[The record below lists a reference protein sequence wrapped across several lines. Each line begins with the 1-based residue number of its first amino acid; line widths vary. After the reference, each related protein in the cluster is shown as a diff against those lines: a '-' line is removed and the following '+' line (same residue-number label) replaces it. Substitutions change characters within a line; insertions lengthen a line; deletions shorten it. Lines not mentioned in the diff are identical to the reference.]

1 MLPWE
6 EFFPNVNRM
15 FPIDTATA
23 EAVREVIAKADRSE
37 AAVARAVRL
46 SPSTWQRRIH
56 ARTSFTAAELARI
69 ATALGLKIGE
79 LFDAIAEKRR

>member
-1 MLPWE
+1 
-6 EFFPNVNRM
+6 M

-23 EAVREVIAKADRSE
+23 AAVRDVIAKTDRSE

-46 SPSTWQRRIH
+46 SPSTWHRRIH
-56 ARTSFTAAELARI
+56 AKTSFTAAELARI
-69 ATALGLKIGE
+69 VTTLGLTITE